1 MRRRMYSGPYA
12 PGTLAAFAVLM
23 AMACQ
28 PGRASTADSAG
39 KRVAPAAARD
49 AATAIDS
56 EFLREQVARLSAD
69 ELEGRGP
76 GTRGDQ
82 RTRAYLVEQLE
93 KLGFAP
99 GGGPAGFE
107 QAVELVG
114 ITSAMPKV
122 WTFAR
127 AGKTLPLAWWDEYI
141 AGSGVHAASGSIEH
155 AEVVFVGYGIEA
167 PEYDWDDFKGR
178 DLTGK
183 VLLFL
188 NNDPDWDPALFA
200 GNLRLY
206 YGRWTYK
213 YESAARHGAVGAII
227 VHTPASAGYPFQVV
241 QSSWGGKQFTL
252 PTSTASSLQV
262 KAWVTEQAAGAL
274 VELGGHSLPELEL
287 AARDRAFV
295 PVPLGVTTSLRF
307 DNQVEHVLTANVFG
321 ILPGAGP
328 ERADEYV
335 VISAHHDHLGVGKP
349 DSTGDAVYNGALD
362 NAAGVAQVLGIAKAF
377 SMAPKPPR
385 RSILVLFPA
394 AEEAGLLG
402 SEFFAKHPPIAAGKI
417 AADVNFD
424 GGNIWGPARD
434 ITQIGR
440 GKSSVDA
447 VLDRLAAA
455 EGRAVKPDQ
464 FPDRGSFYRSDQF
477 SFAKIGV
484 PALYLKT
491 GTEFVGHPANWGKD
505 QILAFEAHRYHQ
517 PSDQLDAS
525 WNFEGLVADARLA
538 FRTTAELANAEQPP
552 AWIPGDEFEAARS
565 AALKELHR

>member
-1 MRRRMYSGPYA
+1 MRHPLHSGPC
-12 PGTLAAFAVLM
+12 PTGLLGVLSLLSCL
-23 AMACQ
+23 ACQ
-28 PGRASTADSAG
+28 PGPASAPDSAE
-39 KRVAPAAARD
+39 KLAPPSAARD
-49 AATAIDS
+49 GADAIDS
-56 EFLREQVARLSAD
+56 EFLRGQVARFSAD

-76 GTRGDQ
+76 GTQGDQ
-82 RTRAYLVEQLE
+82 RTRAYLVEQL
-93 KLGFAP
+93 KQLGFAP
-99 GGGPAGFE
+99 GAGGAGYE
-107 QAVELVG
+107 QPVELVG
-114 ITSAMPKV
+114 TTSAMPKA
-122 WTFAR
+122 WSFER
-127 AGKTLPLAWWDEYI
+127 AGKSLPLAWWDDYI
-141 AGSGVHAASGSIEH
+141 AGSGVHAASGAIEH

-167 PEYDWDDFKGR
+167 PEYGWDDFKGR

-200 GNLRLY
+200 GTTRLY

-227 VHTPASAGYPFQVV
+227 VHTAASAGYPFQVV

-252 PTSTASSLQV
+252 PTSTASNLQV
-262 KAWVTEQAAGAL
+262 KAWVSEKAARAL
-274 VELGGHSLPELEL
+274 VELGGHSMPELEL

-295 PVPLGVTTSLRF
+295 PVPLGVKTSLHF
-307 DNQVEHVLTANVFG
+307 DNQIEHVVTANVFG
-321 ILPGAGP
+321 ILPGAGS
-328 ERADEYV
+328 EAADEYV
-335 VISAHHDHLGVGKP
+335 VISAHHDHLGIGKP
-349 DSTGDAVYNGALD
+349 DASGDAVYNGALD
-362 NAAGVAQVLGIAKAF
+362 NAAGVAQVLGIARAF
-377 SMAPKPPR
+377 TTAPSPPR

-417 AADVNFD
+417 AANLNFD
-424 GGNIWGPARD
+424 GGNIWGPSRD

-440 GKSSVDA
+440 GKSSVDT

-491 GTEFVGHPANWGKD
+491 GTEFVGHPASWGKD
-505 QILAFEAHRYHQ
+505 QILSFEAHRYHQ
-517 PSDQLDAS
+517 PSDQLDAT

-538 FRTTAELANAEQPP
+538 FRTAAELANAEQAP
-552 AWIPGDEFEAARS
+552 AWVPGDEFEAART
-565 AALKELHR
+565 AALKALRR